1 VKKFSFSL
9 DRVLAWRRSERE
21 LVQAGLGKLIAEREA
36 LARRADSIRGE
47 RAAYE
52 RSLANALHFDG
63 GSVPTL
69 PNWHTRVDRSLTEL
83 AAQLDQTR
91 VRMEQQM
98 ERLREAELKVKLLEK
113 LRDRRLDDWKTA
125 LNLEEENQ
133 AAEAYL
139 ARFARLKRAPD
150 AGA

>member
-1 VKKFSFSL
+1 MKKFSFSL

-21 LVQAGLGKLIAEREA
+21 LVQAGMGKLIAEREA
-36 LARRADSIRGE
+36 LASRADSIRDE
-47 RAAYE
+47 RAVYE
-52 RSLANALHFDG
+52 RSLANALYFDG
-63 GSVPTL
+63 GSVQTL
-69 PNWHTRVDRSLTEL
+69 PHWQKRVEKSLTEL
-83 AAQLDQTR
+83 AAQMVQVR

-113 LRDRRLDDWKTA
+113 LRERRVSEWKTA